1 MASEKG
7 IFKLILLLKIFYSNF
22 ENSEIMLV
30 GKDKGM
36 WSFMLRKLED
46 LLEKSTCLT
55 WLPSSRS

>member
-1 MASEKG
+1 MATEKG
-7 IFKLILLLKIFYSNF
+7 IFKLILLLKIFYSHF

-55 WLPSSRS
+55 W